1 MAEVEAPSNTGA
13 ESIPGRAGR
22 PAGQAHGLSV
32 PLLRSGF
39 SRLWFGETV
48 SVLGSQVTFL
58 ALPLAAVVTLGASP
72 AQMGLLGAVD
82 NLPYLMFG
90 LGVGVL
96 VDRVSRRRLMVTS
109 DLARAVVLA
118 SIPVAAVAGVLSLFQ
133 LFVVVFAVGVFNI
146 VFDVSYQAQLP
157 DLVAAER
164 LVEANGQLEMSR
176 SLSLVVGPGLGG
188 TLVQLLTAPIA
199 IVLDAASYIVS
210 ALSIATIREPE
221 STPGATGR
229 GLRRE
234 VADGLRVVSADHR
247 LVGIAGAAAT
257 VSLAMNAWLAV
268 FVYHLVRDLSLDAG
282 AVGLLFVVFG
292 MGGVVGAVSASRL
305 ARMVGVGRLLALAPV
320 VAGLGGIVAAVIGG
334 SGPTLA
340 VELGAAATVFGFG
353 VVTFS
358 VTAAGVR
365 QVLAPE
371 ALRGRVMATLRFF
384 EWGVMPV
391 GSIAG
396 GLVGEAA
403 GPAAALA
410 LAALVFMTGATWIV
424 ASPLRSMRVLPSVA

>member
-1 MAEVEAPSNTGA
+1 
-13 ESIPGRAGR
+13 
-22 PAGQAHGLSV
+22 
-32 PLLRSGF
+32 
-39 SRLWFGETV
+39 
-48 SVLGSQVTFL
+48 
-58 ALPLAAVVTLGASP
+58 
-72 AQMGLLGAVD
+72 
-82 NLPYLMFG
+82 
-90 LGVGVL
+90 
-96 VDRVSRRRLMVTS
+96 
-109 DLARAVVLA
+109 
-118 SIPVAAVAGVLSLFQ
+118 
-133 LFVVVFAVGVFNI
+133 
-146 VFDVSYQAQLP
+146 
-157 DLVAAER
+157 
-164 LVEANGQLEMSR
+164 
-176 SLSLVVGPGLGG
+176 
-188 TLVQLLTAPIA
+188 
-199 IVLDAASYIVS
+199 
-210 ALSIATIREPE
+210 
-221 STPGATGR
+221 
-229 GLRRE
+229 
-234 VADGLRVVSADHR
+234 
-247 LVGIAGAAAT
+247 
-257 VSLAMNAWLAV
+257 MNAWLAV

-292 MGGVVGAVSASRL
+292 IGGVVGAVSASRL

-353 VVTFS
+353 LVTFS

-410 LAALVFMTGATWIV
+410 LGALVFMTGATWIV

>member
-1 MAEVEAPSNTGA
+1 M
-13 ESIPGRAGR
+13 
-22 PAGQAHGLSV
+22 
-32 PLLRSGF
+32 LRSGF

-48 SVLGSQVTFL
+48 SVLGTQVTFL
-58 ALPLAAVVTLGASP
+58 AMPLAAVMILGASP
-72 AQMGLLGAVD
+72 FQMGLLGAVD
-82 NLPYLMFG
+82 NMPYLIFG
-90 LGVGVL
+90 LGVGAL

-118 SIPVAAVAGVLSLFQ
+118 SIPLAAAAGVLSLPQ
-133 LFVVVFAVGVFNI
+133 LFVVAFVVGVFNI

-164 LVEANGQLEMSR
+164 LVEANGKLEMSR
-176 SLSLVVGPGLGG
+176 SLSLVVGPGLAG
-188 TLVQLLTAPIA
+188 TLVQLITAPFA
-199 IVLDAASYIVS
+199 IVVDAASYVVS
-210 ALSIATIREPE
+210 ARSIATIYEPE
-221 STPGATGR
+221 STPGATGQ

-234 VADGLRVVSADHR
+234 VADGLRVVAGDRR

-257 VSLAMNAWLAV
+257 VSMAMNAWLAV

-305 ARMVGVGRLLALAPV
+305 AQMIGVGRLLAITPL
-320 VAGLGGIVAAVIGG
+320 VAGLGGLAVAIVGG
-334 SGPTLA
+334 SGSVLA
-340 VELGAAATVFGFG
+340 VKVGGAAAVFGFG
-353 VVTFS
+353 LVTFS

-391 GSIAG
+391 GSVVG

-410 LAALVFMTGATWIV
+410 FAALVFVSACVWIV
-424 ASPLRSMRVLPSVA
+424 ASPLRGMKVLPRLV

>member
-1 MAEVEAPSNTGA
+1 M
-13 ESIPGRAGR
+13 
-22 PAGQAHGLSV
+22 
-32 PLLRSGF
+32 LRSGF

-48 SVLGSQVTFL
+48 SVLGTQVTFV
-58 ALPLAAVVTLGASP
+58 ALPLAAVMILGASP
-72 AQMGLLGAVD
+72 FQMGLLGAVD
-82 NLPYLMFG
+82 NMPYLIFG

-118 SIPVAAVAGVLSLFQ
+118 SIPLAAAAGVLSLPQ

-146 VFDVSYQAQLP
+146 VFDVSYQAHLP

-164 LVEANGQLEMSR
+164 LVEANGKLEMSR
-176 SLSLVVGPGLGG
+176 SLSLVVGPGLAG
-188 TLVQLLTAPIA
+188 TLVQLLTAPFA
-199 IVLDAASYIVS
+199 IVIDAASYVVS
-210 ALSIATIREPE
+210 ALSIATIHETE
-221 STPGATGR
+221 STPGATGQ

-234 VADGLRVVSADHR
+234 VTDGLRVVAGDRR
-247 LVGIAGAAAT
+247 LVGIAGATAT
-257 VSLAMNAWLAV
+257 VSMAMNAWLAV

-292 MGGVVGAVSASRL
+292 LGGVVGAVSASGL
-305 ARMVGVGRLLALAPV
+305 ARMIGVGRLLALTPV
-320 VAGLGGIVAAVIGG
+320 VAGLGGLAVATAGG
-334 SGPTLA
+334 SGSILA
-340 VELGAAATVFGFG
+340 VKIGGAAAVFGFG
-353 VVTFS
+353 LVTFS

-384 EWGVMPV
+384 EWGVMPI
-391 GSIAG
+391 GSVVG

-410 LAALVFMTGATWIV
+410 VAASVFVSASVWIV
-424 ASPLRSMRVLPSVA
+424 ASPLRGMKVLPGAV

>member
-1 MAEVEAPSNTGA
+1 M
-13 ESIPGRAGR
+13 
-22 PAGQAHGLSV
+22 
-32 PLLRSGF
+32 LRSGF

-48 SVLGSQVTFL
+48 SVLGTQATFL
-58 ALPLAAVVTLGASP
+58 ALPLAAVMILGASP
-72 AQMGLLGAVD
+72 FQMGLLGAVD
-82 NLPYLMFG
+82 NMPYLIFG

-118 SIPVAAVAGVLSLFQ
+118 SIPLAAAAGVLTLTQ

-157 DLVAAER
+157 DLVAAEQ
-164 LVEANGQLEMSR
+164 LVDANGKLETSR
-176 SLSLVVGPGLGG
+176 SLSLVVGPGLAG
-188 TLVQLLTAPIA
+188 TLVQLLTAPFA
-199 IVLDAASYIVS
+199 IVVDAASYVAS
-210 ALSIATIREPE
+210 ALSIATIHGPE
-221 STPGATGR
+221 STPGATGQ

-234 VADGLRVVSADHR
+234 VTDGLRVVAGDRR

-257 VSLAMNAWLAV
+257 VSMAMNAWLAV

-305 ARMVGVGRLLALAPV
+305 ARMIGVGRLLAFTPI
-320 VAGLGGIVAAVIGG
+320 VAGLGGLAVAGVGG
-334 SGPTLA
+334 SGSILA
-340 VELGAAATVFGFG
+340 VKIGGAAAVFGFG
-353 VVTFS
+353 LVAFS

-371 ALRGRVMATLRFF
+371 ASRGRVMATLRFF
-384 EWGVMPV
+384 EWGVMPI
-391 GSIAG
+391 GSVVG

-410 LAALVFMTGATWIV
+410 VAALVFMFASVWIV
-424 ASPLRSMRVLPSVA
+424 ASPLRRMKVLPGVV